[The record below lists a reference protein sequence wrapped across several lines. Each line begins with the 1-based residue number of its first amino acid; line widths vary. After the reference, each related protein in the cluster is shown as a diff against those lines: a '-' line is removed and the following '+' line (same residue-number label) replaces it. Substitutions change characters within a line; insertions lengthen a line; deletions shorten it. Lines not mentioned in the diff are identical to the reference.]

1 VCTVVH
7 CGVAACDT
15 DLSLAG
21 WPGSKPLTDSPQEPA
36 LGPLLA
42 LDVPGILQPG
52 KLAVRRRAAQPR
64 HRQHAERGV
73 HHALLVGEAQRPQH
87 GL

>member
-42 LDVPGILQPG
+42 HDVTDIGQG
-52 KLAVRRRAAQPR
+52 GELAMRRRATETR